1 MGNDKED
8 VERRQHLIM
17 KYKQNKKKET
27 KESVV
32 ADRVGEGQGGQGKS
46 EDDMKPI
53 PDGLA
58 FTFDIGFLIVFPSI
72 SSKSVHLS

>member
-1 MGNDKED
+1 MGSDKED
-8 VERRQHLIM
+8 VERRQHLRM
-17 KYKQNKKKET
+17 KYKRNKKKET
-27 KESVV
+27 KERVV
-32 ADRVGEGQGGQGKS
+32 VDGVGEGQGGQGKS

-58 FTFDIGFLIVFPSI
+58 FACDMAFRIVFPSI